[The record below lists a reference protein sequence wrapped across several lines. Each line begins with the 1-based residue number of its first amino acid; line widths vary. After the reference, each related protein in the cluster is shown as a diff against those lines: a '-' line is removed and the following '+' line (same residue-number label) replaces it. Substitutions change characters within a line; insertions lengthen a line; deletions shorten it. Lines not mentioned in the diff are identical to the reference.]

1 PAVDAAYQTTKQAKE
16 EDDSRL
22 SALQGIKAGLTGV
35 QAWQAAQQG
44 GGMNGDNIG
53 QFVGISI
60 SLGSQQSSSKQT
72 QEQVVSQ
79 GSSLTSGNNL
89 SIVAAGSGTAGADG
103 DIRVQGSQL
112 KAGNNVLLAAER
124 DIQLEAAANR
134 QKLDGKNSSSGG
146 AIGVS
151 LGVGP
156 NGAGLSIFAN
166 GNKGVGKE
174 KGTGTTWTETTLDA
188 GNQASLISGR
198 DAALKG
204 AQVNADKITAK
215 VGRDLTLQSLQDTDD
230 YKSKQSNVSGGA
242 SFTFGTMT
250 GSASVSVSQSK
261 IDSKYQSVQEQ
272 TGLFAGK
279 GGYQVEVGKH
289 TQLDGSVIASTAET
303 DKNRLSTGTLGWSD
317 LKNEAEYKSQMQ
329 SASVSS
335 GNGGADGFTSN
346 MPSGMLLAYNHGGSA
361 SGTTSSAISNGTLD
375 IRDPGQQKQDVATL
389 SRDVEHA
396 NGSIS
401 PIFDKE
407 KEQKRLREVQLIG
420 EIGTQVTDIVR
431 TEGQLKA
438 DKEASDEL
446 EKLGIHRPGKNA
458 SKEEVENYQKQL
470 IATDAYKQVMGKY
483 GTGGDYQRVAQAVTA
498 ALQGLAGGDI
508 GSALAGASA
517 PYLAQLIKK
526 TTGDNPALNTMAH
539 AVLGAAVAQAQ
550 GNSAIAGAAGA
561 AGGELAARFIT
572 QQLYGTSD
580 TSSLSEEQKQTV
592 AALSTLA
599 AGLAGG
605 IAKGDSAGAIAG
617 AGAGK
622 NAVENNLLANKYG
635 VEKLNETSL
644 VALHEKLVAAKIGG
658 MNDLQEKFSACA
670 GDGGCERAVRNEYRQ
685 REKES
690 GENLVALY
698 QAGGLSQEELNLLF
712 GKYARIMMEGAK
724 EGQLNSGWG
733 GILGNIYTL
742 NGNDWTPIGTI
753 SNPYLAIVRSSEQI
767 SEWKKQGLSDE
778 KIRELSLKDGVISS
792 VLAPVDVNGVTNLLN
807 NGASKE
813 ELVQFAMIAAFGRV
827 TSGSGK
833 LSKGTGTTG
842 EVVTTKEI
850 GVSAGAVTPGQINFM
865 GDAEQ
870 FFKYASKR
878 SDIDADGFFDVVAH
892 GSKKKIE
899 IVTPNGIVMADQR
912 VVSKLI
918 ESNPGYSGQPIR
930 LLSCD
935 TGACDT
941 GFAQNLANKMGVAV
955 KAPTNL
961 VWAYDDGRLVVA
973 PRSPLNE
980 NLPDL
985 LNQGTFK
992 IFTPGKPE

>member
-1 PAVDAAYQTTKQAKE
+1 
-16 EDDSRL
+16 
-22 SALQGIKAGLTGV
+22 
-35 QAWQAAQQG
+35 
-44 GGMNGDNIG
+44 
-53 QFVGISI
+53 
-60 SLGSQQSSSKQT
+60 
-72 QEQVVSQ
+72 
-79 GSSLTSGNNL
+79 
-89 SIVAAGSGTAGADG
+89 
-103 DIRVQGSQL
+103 
-112 KAGNNVLLAAER
+112 
-124 DIQLEAAANR
+124 
-134 QKLDGKNSSSGG
+134 
-146 AIGVS
+146 
-151 LGVGP
+151 
-156 NGAGLSIFAN
+156 
-166 GNKGVGKE
+166 
-174 KGTGTTWTETTLDA
+174 
-188 GNQASLISGR
+188 
-198 DAALKG
+198 
-204 AQVNADKITAK
+204 
-215 VGRDLTLQSLQDTDD
+215 
-230 YKSKQSNVSGGA
+230 
-242 SFTFGTMT
+242 
-250 GSASVSVSQSK
+250 
-261 IDSKYQSVQEQ
+261 
-272 TGLFAGK
+272 
-279 GGYQVEVGKH
+279 
-289 TQLDGSVIASTAET
+289 
-303 DKNRLSTGTLGWSD
+303 
-317 LKNEAEYKSQMQ
+317 
-329 SASVSS
+329 
-335 GNGGADGFTSN
+335 
-346 MPSGMLLAYNHGGSA
+346 
-361 SGTTSSAISNGTLD
+361 
-375 IRDPGQQKQDVATL
+375 
-389 SRDVEHA
+389 
-396 NGSIS
+396 
-401 PIFDKE
+401 
-407 KEQKRLREVQLIG
+407 
-420 EIGTQVTDIVR
+420 
-431 TEGQLKA
+431 GQLKA

-561 AGGELAARFIT
+561 AGGELAARLIT

-827 TSGSGK
+827 ASGSSK
-833 LSKGTGTTG
+833 LSKVTDGSGGVVGTGKVATNDTSFGAVNKTVIAERVALPAGYREGGSVGAAFNETG
-842 EVVTTKEI
+842 GLPEGYRRVVNTKTGNIEVLAADGKLYFETGNGLRPKVGGNLAGLVEAEKNIAGPKVIPESSYPSLAKPSPNAPSNVILGELDSLGRPTGVTAVLREDSLGGGSSANPAIRPPGFEGQPANHARGHLLANSLGGAGDDARNLVTLFQRNANHPNMSSFERQVRGAVQSGETVSYRAVPIYTGTNPMPI
-850 GVSAGAVTPGQINFM
+850 GVTLSARGSG
-865 GDAEQ
+865 
-870 FFKYASKR
+870 
-878 SDIDADGFFDVVAH
+878 GFTLDV
-892 GSKKKIE
+892 SI
-899 IVTPNGIVMADQR
+899 PN
-912 VVSKLI
+912 VS
-918 ESNPGYSGQPIR
+918 
-930 LLSCD
+930 
-935 TGACDT
+935 
-941 GFAQNLANKMGVAV
+941 GV
-955 KAPTNL
+955 K
-961 VWAYDDGRLVVA
+961 
-973 PRSPLNE
+973 
-980 NLPDL
+980 
-985 LNQGTFK
+985 
-992 IFTPGKPE
+992 